1 MRVAAPAAT
10 LVAALL
16 LAAPAGAVLIL
27 QKGMAGIRLGMTQ
40 SKVRAKLGKPASV
53 AHGSNDFGNYTE
65 LRYSGLRVTFQGNA
79 TVTASWTNRRRQRTA
94 PGGARVGRPPSQDAR
109 LRADPRP
116 QLERPVGELGREH
129 EAGRLERRPD
139 VEGVRAEE
147 ERCAVRAAEEED
159 GDGYRRRL
167 GEHERACQEE

>member
-65 LRYSGLRVTFQGNA
+65 LRYPGLRVTFQGNA
-79 TVTASWTNRRRQRTA
+79 TVTAIWTNARRQRTA
-94 PGGARVGRPPSQDAR
+94 RGIGVGSTVA
-109 LRADPRP
+109 
-116 QLERPVGELGREH
+116 
-129 EAGRLERRPD
+129 
-139 VEGVRAEE
+139 
-147 ERCAVRAAEEED
+147 AVRAKVP
-159 GDGYRRRL
+159 GVRCRRGHCFVGKFLPGRRVTDFFL
-167 GEHERACQEE
+167 RKGKVSAITVGFVID